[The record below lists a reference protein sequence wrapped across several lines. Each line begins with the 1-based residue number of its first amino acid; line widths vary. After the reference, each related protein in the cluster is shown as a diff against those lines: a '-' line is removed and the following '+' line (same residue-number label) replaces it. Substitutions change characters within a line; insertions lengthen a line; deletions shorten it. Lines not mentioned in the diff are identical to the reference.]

1 MDKRDVYKA
10 ELHVHTPASKCYKG
24 GKDLT
29 EYMKILERAY
39 ELGLNIIAITDH
51 NSIEGYKIIM
61 QQRNSILNEIQVL
74 ENIQDSTEAKVRLK
88 TLEKQAKVFNEIL
101 ILPGVEFEVNNG
113 IHLLIIFNP
122 KTEISEIQHFLQEG
136 GFDGDSIG
144 AENDVFSNWSIFE
157 LYRESLKFDCIVI
170 DAHTDS
176 NKGIFNTIK
185 EGTPRIHAF
194 TDQALVG
201 VCYKNERQKNNIK
214 NLLNTPQYARKTP
227 LSFLKS
233 SDSHKIDEIGREQTF
248 FRLLNLRWEDFKDAF
263 NNPTECVFTTYPK
276 TQDIIKRI
284 TKEEHCIYIQ
294 NCTPENKEILTK
306 AFCGYSNA
314 NGGVIFIGAESSD
327 IMPGLDFNSDGDFI
341 LYKQYINDALSELS
355 AQPEFKLGVYPL
367 KKGKCIIVLKV
378 VRKDDF
384 IDVNNNGTIYYYDK
398 DKIVQLSAKRI
409 HSILTQRINDNMTLQ
424 INKELSSIQKSV
436 LYIDTY
442 IKSLP
447 IVNSYIEKSIQLSTV
462 IKSFTV
468 EDPLKLTKKQIEQ
481 LVEKYNDNP
490 NGKSKGN
497 IYYFDNLQKPRLAEA
512 FLRISIPRFN
522 IREINIGKKSSN
534 IYVVPGGAIFYSD
547 KDISSY
553 NPDGLPLVKLT
564 LDNKYPTKFLCAFL
578 KSSFLLWFVKNKYNS
593 FDIYDPK
600 ILRNLLIPNLH
611 LHNPKEKEIIECVE
625 TLFDK
630 ILIME
635 KEFLSIDLQKIEK
648 DKIEDFIIGHNNKV
662 QTHFMKID
670 EKIFS
675 LLNLKLEEINV
686 INENLHSSNIFIPQI
701 CK

>member
-1 MDKRDVYKA
+1 MDKREIYKA
-10 ELHVHTPASKCYKG
+10 ELHIHTPASKCYKG
-24 GKDLT
+24 GKELI
-29 EYMKILERAY
+29 EYTRIIERAY

-51 NSIEGYKIIM
+51 NSIEGYKTII
-61 QQRNSILNEIQVL
+61 QQRDNILNEIKVL
-74 ENIQDSTEAKVRLK
+74 ENIQDSNEAKIRLK

-122 KTEISEIQHFLQEG
+122 QTEISKIQHFLQEG

-157 LYRESLKFDCIVI
+157 LYRESLKYDCIVI

-176 NKGIFNTIK
+176 NKGIFNTIG
-185 EGTPRIHAF
+185 EGAPRVHAF
-194 TDQALVG
+194 TDPALVG

-233 SDSHKIDEIGREQTF
+233 SDSHKIDEIGKEQTF
-248 FRLLNLRWEDFKDAF
+248 FRLSNLRWEDLKDAF
-263 NNPTECVFTTYPK
+263 NNPTECIFTTYPK

-284 TKEEHCIYIQ
+284 TKEEYCIYIQ
-294 NCTPENKEILTK
+294 NCTPENKEILAK

-327 IMPGLDFNSDGDFI
+327 IMLGLDINSDEDFNI
-341 LYKQYINDALSELS
+341 YEQYIKDALSVLS

-367 KKGKCIIVLKV
+367 KKGKCIIVVKV
-378 VRKDDF
+378 VRKEDF
-384 IDVNNNGTIYYYDK
+384 IDIRNNGAIYYYEK
-398 DKIVQLSAKRI
+398 GTIVQLSAKRI

-468 EDPLKLTKKQIEQ
+468 EDPVKLSKKQIEQ
-481 LVEKYNDNP
+481 LAEKYDDNP

-497 IYYFDNLQKPRLAEA
+497 IFYFNNLLKPRLAEA

-522 IREINIGKKSSN
+522 IREINTGKKSSN
-534 IYVVPGGAIFYSD
+534 IYVVPGGAIFYSE
-547 KDISSY
+547 KDIYSY
-553 NPDGLPLVKLT
+553 NPNGLPLVKLT
-564 LDNKYPTKFLCAFL
+564 LNNKYPTKFLCAFL

-593 FDIYDPK
+593 LDIYDPK

-611 LHNPKEKEIIECVE
+611 LHNPKEKEIIDRIES
-625 TLFDK
+625 LFDE

-635 KEFLSIDLQKIEK
+635 KEFLSTNLQKIAN
-648 DKIEDFIIGHNNKV
+648 DKIEEFIIEHNNKV
-662 QTHFMKID
+662 QTHFIEID
-670 EKIFS
+670 TLIFT
-675 LLNLKLEEINV
+675 LLNLNLEEVNI
-686 INENLHSSNIFIPQI
+686 IKENLHSSNIFVPMN
-701 CK
+701 